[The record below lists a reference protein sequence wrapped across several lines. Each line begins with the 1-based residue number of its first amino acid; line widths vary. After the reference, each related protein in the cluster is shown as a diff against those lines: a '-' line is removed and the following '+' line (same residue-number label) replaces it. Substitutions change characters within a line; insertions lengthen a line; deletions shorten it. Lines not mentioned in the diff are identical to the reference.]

1 MRGGCLCSELGLGD
15 TEMNKIQSLLLMNSQ
30 SDLKKERQIR
40 IHCKKDYESNTF
52 HVLEA
57 QMTVVNSTWRGSEIP
72 RDVLINLLLLNE
84 IGIGSRRKNNRFGL
98 GRAEFEVRPP
108 GGNNL

>member
-1 MRGGCLCSELGLGD
+1 MRGGWLCSELGLGD

-57 QMTVVNSTWRGSEIP
+57 QMTVANSTWRGSDTK
-72 RDVLINLLLLNE
+72 RCSN
-84 IGIGSRRKNNRFGL
+84 
-98 GRAEFEVRPP
+98 
-108 GGNNL
+108 